1 MTFPPGSKRKVAII
15 TGGAGGQ
22 GLAEARRFVSE
33 GLRLVADVA
42 YEKIME
48 VALAPYAT
56 RKNALR
62 GLGGSVALELNRH
75 GGLCKTLFEEV

>member
-1 MTFPPGSKRKVAII
+1 
-15 TGGAGGQ
+15 
-22 GLAEARRFVSE
+22 
-33 GLRLVADVA
+33 LVADVA

-62 GLGGSVALELNRH
+62 GLGGSAALELNGH
-75 GGLCKTLFEEV
+75 GIRVNTVHSGAVEA